1 MGISERKC
9 YSKSVEERAGGEQL
23 QPQVLERCPK
33 SKQSVFSLN
42 MAIAYDD
49 QFVDIEP
56 RAEDSKFSGGQNDG
70 FGICVLGSGDERFGE
85 VLYKRAV

>member
-33 SKQSVFSLN
+33 RKQSIFSCRVAL
-42 MAIAYDD
+42 ASDD
-49 QFVDIEP
+49 QFVDIKA

-70 FGICVLGSGDERFGE
+70 FGICVLGSGDERFG
-85 VLYKRAV
+85 